1 MAQHLDYLEVALTQE
16 NTPVCNVL
24 LSLNGTCLHM
34 LNTKL
39 YNLQVTYRT
48 LSRKANINVTAAK
61 KLLYQFVSTTKHN
74 VSATYCIS
82 GEGLTSIPGN
92 EPTQTIRLVDAEDL
106 EGKLEL
112 LIFHKY
118 RSMVSNGIITRIF
131 YQEARK
137 QFKYISGVHIYS
149 VQPSKLKVRNNN
161 DNDHSVLV
169 TASSDLPTYSLA
181 DLPRLG
187 VIRDTSITTSESR
200 QAAPPPSSH
209 PKAAAA
215 SKPPSAP
222 TPVSKPIPAKQ
233 QTKAQANQEKANQ
246 KKSEQRNVASLFS
259 AAAAKK
265 DKPVAKPKPIAQP
278 APVSESAPSK
288 SRNVKKIQSDSEE
301 EEDDEEMDRRLAAS
315 SRQADSVE
323 DFWKDEEVDPVSP
336 SKTNSAQEADSEA
349 TPINQPDDT
358 AEAEEVIVTKP
369 ADEDVQAPRERRRL
383 KRKVLKKKHYKDES
397 GYLVTDDVYEWESY
411 SEEET
416 TEPVL
421 KRKAPP
427 ASPSKNDSKKSA
439 KKGSAAD
446 QKSLLSFW
454 GKK

>member
-1 MAQHLDYLEVALTQE
+1 MCSSSSKKSAQLPKRVPRKSRVSKKIATKQKFQKPNILFFLRDLESACISMAQHLDYLEVALTQE
-16 NTPVCNVL
+16 NTP
-24 LSLNGTCLHM
+24 
-34 LNTKL
+34 
-39 YNLQVTYRT
+39 VTYRT

-106 EGKLEL
+106 E
-112 LIFHKY
+112 
-118 RSMVSNGIITRIF
+118 
-131 YQEARK
+131 EARK

-149 VQPSKLKVRNNN
+149 VQPSKLK
-161 DNDHSVLV
+161 DHSVLV

-187 VIRDTSITTSESR
+187 IIRDTSITTSESR

-358 AEAEEVIVTKP
+358 DIAEAEEVIVTKP

>member
-1 MAQHLDYLEVALTQE
+1 MAQHLNYLEVALTQE
-16 NTPVCNVL
+16 NTP
-24 LSLNGTCLHM
+24 
-34 LNTKL
+34 
-39 YNLQVTYRT
+39 VTYRT

-74 VSATYCIS
+74 VSATYCVS

-106 EGKLEL
+106 E
-112 LIFHKY
+112 
-118 RSMVSNGIITRIF
+118 
-131 YQEARK
+131 EARK
-137 QFKYISGVHIYS
+137 QFKYITGVHIYS
-149 VQPSKLKVRNNN
+149 VQPSKLK
-161 DNDHSVLV
+161 DHSVLV

-187 VIRDTSITTSESR
+187 VIRDNSITTSESR
-200 QAAPPPSSH
+200 PAAPPPSSY

-215 SKPPSAP
+215 NKPASVPTQAAKPTASK
-222 TPVSKPIPAKQ
+222 V
-233 QTKAQANQEKANQ
+233 QTKAQTNQEKANQ
-246 KKSEQRNVASLFS
+246 NKSEQRNVASLFS

-265 DKPVAKPKPIAQP
+265 VKSVAKPKPIAQP
-278 APVSESAPSK
+278 APVTESAPAKSK
-288 SRNVKKIQSDSEE
+288 NVKKIQSDSEE

-315 SRQADSVE
+315 SRQAESVE
-323 DFWKDEEVDPVSP
+323 DFWKDDEVDPVSP
-336 SKTNSAQEADSEA
+336 SKTISAKEADGEA
-349 TPINQPDDT
+349 TPINQPNETDQDI
-358 AEAEEVIVTKP
+358 AEVTVTKP
-369 ADEDVQAPRERRRL
+369 ADDDVQAPRERRRL

-411 SEEET
+411 SEDET

-454 GKK
+454 GKR